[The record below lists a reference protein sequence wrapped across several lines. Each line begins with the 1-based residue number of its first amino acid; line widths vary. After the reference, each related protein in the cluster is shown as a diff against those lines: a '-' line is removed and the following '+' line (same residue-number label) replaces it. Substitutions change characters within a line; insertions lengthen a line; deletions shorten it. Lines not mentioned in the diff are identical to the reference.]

1 MDNFGTRDLF
11 LETLTKIGCQYEIDN
26 DPDERIYFAYQGE
39 KFTVFAKNEHSYI
52 QIWDMRWGYVPLN
65 NIREIERMKMAI
77 NKSNE
82 ENSVT
87 TLYSIDR
94 DGENALIHG
103 KAIVLFIPQIPYIED
118 YLRRNLYEFFRAQH
132 FVMELIVKSREQE
145 KTNYDENIN

>member
-11 LETLTKIGCQYEIDN
+11 LETLTKIGCQYEIDG

-94 DGENALIHG
+94 EGENALIHS